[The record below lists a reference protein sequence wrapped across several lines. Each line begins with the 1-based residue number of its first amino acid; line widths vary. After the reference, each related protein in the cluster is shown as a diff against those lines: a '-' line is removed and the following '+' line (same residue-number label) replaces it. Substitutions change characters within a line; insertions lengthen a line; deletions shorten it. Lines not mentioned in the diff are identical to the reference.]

1 MELYQ
6 RPFLHW
12 LWWSHKF
19 CPQVCLCDK
28 LHLTICKPIC
38 IPGINQ
44 TGHIIQSSQYIIENK
59 LPEFEDFWVY
69 VHLGNQSVI
78 FCTSL
83 TLLNPY
89 LVLELKQYWFLRMSL
104 GSVFYSVKQLEE
116 GKCWLF
122 FTKLR
127 DFISGPSSPELFCF
141 TRYFAIDSISLFY
154 MDLFELLIASWF
166 NFGRSYVS
174 RKSYTSSRFSQLFY
188 NISFQCS
195 L

>member
-12 LWWSHKF
+12 LWWSHEF

-44 TGHIIQSSQYIIENK
+44 TGHIIQSSQYILEDN
-59 LPEFEDFWVY
+59 LPEFEDFCVY
-69 VHLGNQSVI
+69 AHLGNQSVI

-116 GKCWLF
+116 RGCWLF
-122 FTKLR
+122 FTELR
-127 DFISGPSSPELFCF
+127 DFISGPSSPEFFCF
-141 TRYFAIDSISLFY
+141 TRYFTIDSISLFH
-154 MDLFELLIASWF
+154 MDLIELLIASWF

-174 RKSYTSSRFSQLFY
+174 RKSYISSRFSQLFY